1 MRALLVALGEPGPV
15 SPAIVPAEVPV
26 PSPPPIAV
34 PVDRSSES
42 AAPEAP
48 RAVAVPLPELTL
60 GRTRP
65 SPVEPAPASPERPS
79 APDAE
84 LPTIE
89 AHLRLKA
96 DGARWAANRRRLMD
110 RKADFRE
117 EIAPNDRA
125 LSDRSRALPD
135 CHLWMNTA
143 SAPEPVDPS
152 RWDEV
157 ASGFDTAAEGV
168 ALIRAM
174 LADPTRDRDDF
185 AHALDL
191 LAEAQSAVRAVV
203 DRVGGSPDPDQYRA
217 YEWLRAPRGES
228 STSSAGS

>member
-1 MRALLVALGEPGPV
+1 MDDGLTRALVQLASAIARRLGSAIAEDPELREGVRALLVALGEPGPV

-143 SAPEPVDPS
+143 SAPSPS
-152 RWDEV
+152 TPRDGMRWPP
-157 ASGFDTAAEGV
+157 ASTRPP
-168 ALIRAM
+168 RAW
-174 LADPTRDRDDF
+174 P
-185 AHALDL
+185 
-191 LAEAQSAVRAVV
+191 
-203 DRVGGSPDPDQYRA
+203 
-217 YEWLRAPRGES
+217 
-228 STSSAGS
+228 